1 MDADA
6 KYEFTGI
13 KNAIERMAPQDVL
26 NLDDVANGL
35 TDIGEFS
42 KRSAEALEALV
53 ETYDANDAMAERQ
66 TVALESIAKAL
77 DVVAVQQAWNFVA
90 ANYESKSCEAVK
102 EKVDVIS
109 RSFVKYASER

>member
-1 MDADA
+1 
-6 KYEFTGI
+6 
-13 KNAIERMAPQDVL
+13 MAPQDVL

-77 DVVAVQQAWNFVA
+77 DVVAVTASANFVA
-90 ANYESKSCEAVK
+90 ANYQSKSPRRRRKKSTSSLAP
-102 EKVDVIS
+102 S
-109 RSFVKYASER
+109 